1 MLPCVLGRYNSYQTA
16 DSVWR
21 TSQLRL
27 LILFVV
33 VLILAAP
40 SPAYAYL
47 DANTGSL
54 LVQLLLGGVAGIALV
69 GKLYWH
75 RLKGFLGL
83 NKPDDDED
91 TD

>member
-1 MLPCVLGRYNSYQTA
+1 M
-16 DSVWR
+16 
-21 TSQLRL
+21 
-27 LILFVV
+27 ILVV
-33 VLILAAP
+33 VLLFAAP

-54 LVQLLLGGVAGIALV
+54 LAQLLLGGIAGIALV

-83 NKPDDDED
+83 SKPDDDD
-91 TD
+91 DAD

>member
-1 MLPCVLGRYNSYQTA
+1 
-16 DSVWR
+16 
-21 TSQLRL
+21 LRL

-40 SPAYAYL
+40 RPAHAYL

-83 NKPDDDED
+83 SKPDDDAESD
-91 TD
+91 

>member
-1 MLPCVLGRYNSYQTA
+1 M
-16 DSVWR
+16 
-21 TSQLRL
+21 RL

-33 VLILAAP
+33 VLLLATP
-40 SPAYAYL
+40 RPAHAYL

-54 LVQLLLGGVAGIALV
+54 LAQLLLGGVAGIALV
-69 GKLYWH
+69 GRLYWH

-83 NKPDDDED
+83 SKPDDDAD

>member
-1 MLPCVLGRYNSYQTA
+1 MK
-16 DSVWR
+16 
-21 TSQLRL
+21 L
-27 LILFVV
+27 LMIIVV
-33 VLILAAP
+33 VLLFAAP

-54 LVQLLLGGVAGIALV
+54 LAQLLLGGVAGIALV

-83 NKPDDDED
+83 SKPDDDAD

>member
-1 MLPCVLGRYNSYQTA
+1 M
-16 DSVWR
+16 
-21 TSQLRL
+21 
-27 LILFVV
+27 IFVV
-33 VLILAAP
+33 LLLFAAP

-54 LVQLLLGGVAGIALV
+54 LAQLLLGGVAGIALV
-69 GKLYWH
+69 GRLYWH

-83 NKPDDDED
+83 SKPDDDED

>member
-1 MLPCVLGRYNSYQTA
+1 M
-16 DSVWR
+16 
-21 TSQLRL
+21 
-27 LILFVV
+27 IFVV
-33 VLILAAP
+33 VLLFAAP

-54 LVQLLLGGVAGIALV
+54 LAQLLLGGVAGVVLI

-83 NKPDDDED
+83 SKPDDDED

>member
-1 MLPCVLGRYNSYQTA
+1 MTGA
-16 DSVWR
+16 VWEIW
-21 TSQLRL
+21 QLRL
-27 LILFVV
+27 LIFFVV
-33 VLILAAP
+33 ILLFAAP
-40 SPAYAYL
+40 SPADAYL

-83 NKPDDDED
+83 SKPDDDAD

>member
-1 MLPCVLGRYNSYQTA
+1 M
-16 DSVWR
+16 
-21 TSQLRL
+21 RL
-27 LILFVV
+27 FILFAV
-33 VLILAAP
+33 VLLFAAP

-54 LVQLLLGGVAGIALV
+54 LAQLLLGGVAGIALV

-83 NKPDDDED
+83 SKPDDDED

>member
-1 MLPCVLGRYNSYQTA
+1 M
-16 DSVWR
+16 
-21 TSQLRL
+21 RL

-40 SPAYAYL
+40 RPAHAYL

-83 NKPDDDED
+83 SKPDDDAESD
-91 TD
+91 

>member
-1 MLPCVLGRYNSYQTA
+1 
-16 DSVWR
+16 
-21 TSQLRL
+21 
-27 LILFVV
+27 VV

-40 SPAYAYL
+40 RPAHAYL

-83 NKPDDDED
+83 SKPDDDAESD
-91 TD
+91 

>member
-1 MLPCVLGRYNSYQTA
+1 M
-16 DSVWR
+16 
-21 TSQLRL
+21 
-27 LILFVV
+27 IIVV
-33 VLILAAP
+33 VLLFAAP

-54 LVQLLLGGVAGIALV
+54 LAQLLLGGVAGIALV

-83 NKPDDDED
+83 SKPDDDAD